1 MPSLPDKRYQGPPR
15 DGDIEMYDIP
25 SNQWI
30 LTSGMGQIVGPV
42 GPAGPPGPTGP
53 TGPAGP
59 AGPTGPQGPLGSL
72 PAPVTSGGLQTFV
85 DNVGDVWIAKP
96 GVDGGTWNRPADVL
110 HARIYRNTA
119 ATLTPTNSLFTY
131 DTVFRDLWGMFLSP
145 GFTCPLTGVYQVYAQ
160 VGVTGTA
167 SDQWLNVQIRRN
179 TSQLYT
185 NTNSQMGQTNAGLL
199 NAQTLVNMFVNAGDN
214 VSVWAYTFI
223 TLNVVLG
230 STTTY
235 LGIDYLGTG

>member
-53 TGPAGP
+53 TGPI
-59 AGPTGPQGPLGSL
+59 GPTGPQGPQGPLGSL

-110 HARIYRNTA
+110 HAGYIVIRQLLSRRRIACSRTIRSSATCGACSYRPASPVRSPVSTRFTRRSVLPA
-119 ATLTPTNSLFTY
+119 RRPTS
-131 DTVFRDLWGMFLSP
+131 G
-145 GFTCPLTGVYQVYAQ
+145 
-160 VGVTGTA
+160 
-167 SDQWLNVQIRRN
+167 
-179 TSQLYT
+179 
-185 NTNSQMGQTNAGLL
+185 
-199 NAQTLVNMFVNAGDN
+199 
-214 VSVWAYTFI
+214 
-223 TLNVVLG
+223 
-230 STTTY
+230 
-235 LGIDYLGTG
+235 